1 MPAPTTNDQLAL
13 QASGSKGKALPQ
25 NIEAEKT
32 VLSACL
38 LSTGVF
44 EEVSLKLRPE
54 DFYRPAHR
62 IIFETMRDMNARSVP
77 IDVISVAD
85 SLKAASQL
93 EAVGGQPYLLDLSNN
108 TFALTSWQHHA
119 DIVSRD
125 AMRRQ
130 LLLASANISSLAY
143 DSPADPKELI
153 SQAEPLFLE

>member
-1 MPAPTTNDQLAL
+1 MPAPTTNEQVTL

-25 NIEAEKT
+25 NIEAEKA

-85 SLKAASQL
+85 SLKA
-93 EAVGGQPYLLDLSNN
+93 PLSSKRWAGSRICS
-108 TFALTSWQHHA
+108 TFQTTRLRLTSWR
-119 DIVSRD
+119 I
-125 AMRRQ
+125 MP
-130 LLLASANISSLAY
+130 IS
-143 DSPADPKELI
+143 
-153 SQAEPLFLE
+153 

>member
-1 MPAPTTNDQLAL
+1 MPAPTTNEQVTL

-85 SLKAASQL
+85 SLSSKRWAGSRICSTFQTTRL
-93 EAVGGQPYLLDLSNN
+93 RSPVGSIMP
-108 TFALTSWQHHA
+108 
-119 DIVSRD
+119 
-125 AMRRQ
+125 
-130 LLLASANISSLAY
+130 IS
-143 DSPADPKELI
+143 
-153 SQAEPLFLE
+153 

>member
-1 MPAPTTNDQLAL
+1 MPAPTTNEQVTL

-85 SLKAASQL
+85 SLKAASRL
-93 EAVGGQPYLLDLSNN
+93 RSPVGSIMP
-108 TFALTSWQHHA
+108 
-119 DIVSRD
+119 
-125 AMRRQ
+125 
-130 LLLASANISSLAY
+130 IS
-143 DSPADPKELI
+143 
-153 SQAEPLFLE
+153 

>member
-1 MPAPTTNDQLAL
+1 MPAPTTNEQVTL

-93 EAVGGQPYLLDLSNN
+93 EAVGGQPYLLAHQLAASCRYRE
-108 TFALTSWQHHA
+108 SR
-119 DIVSRD
+119 RD
-125 AMRRQ
+125 A
-130 LLLASANISSLAY
+130 SSVALG
-143 DSPADPKELI
+143 I
-153 SQAEPLFLE
+153 CQHLFACL

>member
-1 MPAPTTNDQLAL
+1 MPAHTTNEQVPL

-85 SLKAASQL
+85 SLKAGAHQLAASCRYR
-93 EAVGGQPYLLDLSNN
+93 ESR
-108 TFALTSWQHHA
+108 
-119 DIVSRD
+119 RD
-125 AMRRQ
+125 A
-130 LLLASANISSLAY
+130 SSVALG
-143 DSPADPKELI
+143 I
-153 SQAEPLFLE
+153 CQHLFACL

>member
-1 MPAPTTNDQLAL
+1 MPAPTTNEQVTL

-25 NIEAEKT
+25 NIEAEKA

-93 EAVGGQPYLLDLSNN
+93 EAVGAHQLAASCRYRESR
-108 TFALTSWQHHA
+108 
-119 DIVSRD
+119 RD
-125 AMRRQ
+125 A
-130 LLLASANISSLAY
+130 SSVALG
-143 DSPADPKELI
+143 I
-153 SQAEPLFLE
+153 CQHLFACL